1 MTTEAEKTH
10 EAVRQFYLTLPGRN
24 EEGWRAVAQDPG
36 KFNRVWRRMVGQPAG
51 VMPPV
56 GDGE

>member
-10 EAVRQFYLTLPGRN
+10 DAVRQFYLTLPGRT
-24 EEGWRAVAQDPG
+24 EAGWREVAQNPA
-36 KFNRVWRRMVGQPAG
+36 KFNLVWRKMVGQAAG

-56 GDGE
+56 GDVE